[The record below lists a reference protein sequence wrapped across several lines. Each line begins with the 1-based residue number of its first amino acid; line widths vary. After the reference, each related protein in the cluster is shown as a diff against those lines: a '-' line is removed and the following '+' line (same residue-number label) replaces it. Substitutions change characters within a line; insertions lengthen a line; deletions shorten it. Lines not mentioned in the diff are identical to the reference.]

1 MLDVLTKAFAIFFG
15 LLCVGLVSLLV
26 TRMLKPAPATGP
38 QANFRRVHPAKLFNG
53 EFKIE
58 IFYPFLGA
66 AASAPVAIFIIT
78 GLMDLGFNAL
88 PHHPLAAHALKLPV
102 WAQVIAGLLAFDLS
116 LYVRHRFVHH
126 FLWPFHA
133 VHHSAREITWLTSKR
148 LHPIDAVA
156 MQVIDALVLYLI
168 GFSAESLVIATAI
181 KDINN
186 YFVHSNLALDY
197 PKPLKWIFV
206 SPNMHRWHHATE
218 KSAHDKNYCVVFAF
232 IDLAFGTWYVPD
244 NRLPESYG
252 CGDAQLDDIARKNVV
267 TELLRPFVVVAQG
280 AARLFRRAPA
290 PVKETAAE
298 SRAP

>member
-1 MLDVLTKAFAIFFG
+1 VHELLTKAFAIFFG

-26 TRMLKPAPATGP
+26 TRFLKPAPATGE
-38 QANFRRVHPAKLFNG
+38 QANFRRVHPARLFNG

-78 GLMDLGFNAL
+78 ALMDLGFGAL
-88 PHHPLAAHALKLPV
+88 PKHALAVHIYKLPI
-102 WAQVIAGLLAFDLS
+102 WAQVIAGLLAFDIS

-126 FLWPFHA
+126 FMWPFHA
-133 VHHSAREITWLTSKR
+133 VHHSAKEITWLTSKR

-168 GFSAESLVIATAI
+168 GFTGEALVIASAI
-181 KDINN
+181 KDVNN
-186 YFVHSNLALDY
+186 YFVHSNVTLDY

-232 IDLAFGTWYVPD
+232 IDLLFGTYYVPD
-244 NRLPESYG
+244 KRLPESYG
-252 CGDAQLDDIARKNVV
+252 SGDEVLDDIARKNVV
-267 TELLRPFVVVAQG
+267 RELLRPFVVIGRQLAKP
-280 AARLFRRAPA
+280 FRRAA
-290 PVKETAAE
+290 AETAT
-298 SRAP
+298 APRPP